1 MKGLATLVGE
11 GISVP
16 DTVFPD
22 PKNVKD
28 ALQTTLKEVDGTLI
42 CLVFL
47 FNLFSVL
54 LSPIDIIHDVFEL
67 LASGLELPLRSVTN
81 AVGSVSLDLL
91 FNVADLLDQL
101 FLLGIKL
108 ADIVV

>member
-1 MKGLATLVGE
+1 LV
-11 GISVP
+11 
-16 DTVFPD
+16 
-22 PKNVKD
+22 
-28 ALQTTLKEVDGTLI
+28 

-81 AVGSVSLDLL
+81 PVGSVSLDLL
-91 FNVADLLDQL
+91 FHVADLLDQL
-101 FLLGIKL
+101 LLLGVKL
-108 ADIVV
+108 AHIVV

>member
-1 MKGLATLVGE
+1 MKGLPTLVGE

-28 ALQTTLKEVDGTLI
+28 ALQTTLEEVNGTLI
-42 CLVFL
+42 CLVFF

-54 LSPIDIIHDVFEL
+54 LSPIDIIHDVLEL

-81 AVGSVSLDLL
+81 TVGSMSLDLL
-91 FNVADLLDQL
+91 FDVADLLYQL
-101 FLLGIKL
+101 FLLGI
-108 ADIVV
+108 